1 MLKVFY
7 VGVNGLTADAV
18 LHTLSD
24 YRLERLKK
32 TARSE
37 AKAQSIAAELLLI
50 HAVRTVYPEAELPLK
65 ITVGEFG
72 KPELRGIELEFSLSH
87 SADMVLCAISSKCV
101 GADIQLRAAY
111 NAALAERFF
120 TKKEAAAI
128 AQAADKDRMFTQ
140 TWAVKESYLKLLGTG
155 MHRPLS
161 SFDAKCDNGCFSI
174 DGAPECVV
182 SIMELG
188 DYTVAVSALTAELP
202 EFIEVRL

>member
-7 VGVNGLTADAV
+7 AGVNGLTADAV

-37 AKAQSIAAELLLI
+37 AKAQSLAAELLLI

-87 SADMVLCAISSKCV
+87 SADMVLCAVSNKCV
-101 GADIQLRAAY
+101 GADIQLHTSY
-111 NAALAERFF
+111 KVALAERFF

-128 AQAADKDRMFTQ
+128 AQAADKNKMFAQ

-155 MHRPLS
+155 MRRPLG
-161 SFDAKCDNGCFSI
+161 SFDVNCDNGCFSI
-174 DGAPECVV
+174 DGAPECSV
-182 SIMELG
+182 SVTERG
-188 DYTVAVSALTAELP
+188 DYTLAVSALTDEIPEL
-202 EFIEVRL
+202 IEVKL

>member
-7 VGVNGLTADAV
+7 AGVNGFPADAV

-24 YRLERLKK
+24 YRLSRLEK
-32 TARSE
+32 TVQPEAR
-37 AKAQSIAAELLLI
+37 AQSLAAELLLI
-50 HAVRTVYPEAELPLK
+50 HAVRSVYPDAELPLR

-87 SADMVLCAISSKCV
+87 SADMVLCAISNKCV
-101 GADIQLRAAY
+101 GADIQQRAAY

-128 AQAADKDRMFTQ
+128 AQAADKNKMFTQ

-161 SFDAKCDNGCFSI
+161 SFDANCDNGCFSI
-174 DGAPECVV
+174 DGTPECSVFV
-182 SIMELG
+182 TELG
-188 DYTVAVSALTAELP
+188 AYTLAASALTDEVP

>member
-24 YRLERLKK
+24 YRLSRLEK
-32 TARSE
+32 TARPK
-37 AKAQSIAAELLLI
+37 ARAQSLGAELLLI
-50 HAVRTVYPEAELPLK
+50 HAVRSVYPEASLPLK

-72 KPELRGIELEFSLSH
+72 KPELCGIGLEISLSN
-87 SADMVLCAISSKCV
+87 SADRVLCAISDKRV
-101 GADIQLRAAY
+101 GSDSQLHTAY
-111 NAALAERFF
+111 KAALAERFF

-155 MHRPLS
+155 IHRPLG
-161 SFDAKCDNGCFSI
+161 SFDVKCDNGCFSI
-174 DGAPECVV
+174 AGAPECSV
-182 SIMELG
+182 SVTERG
-188 DYTVAVSALTAELP
+188 DYTLAVSSLTDEVP

>member
-7 VGVNGLTADAV
+7 AGVNGLTADAD
-18 LHTLSD
+18 LHILSE
-24 YRLERLKK
+24 YRLGRLEK
-32 TARSE
+32 TARPE
-37 AKAQSIAAELLLI
+37 ARAQSLAAELLLI
-50 HAVRTVYPEAELPLK
+50 RAVCSVYPVAALPLK

-72 KPELRGIELEFSLSH
+72 KPELCGIELEFSLSH
-87 SADMVLCAISSKCV
+87 SAGMVLCAISDKCV

-161 SFDAKCDNGCFSI
+161 SFDAKCDNGCFPI
-174 DGAPECVV
+174 DGAPECLV
-182 SIMELG
+182 SIMERG
-188 DYTVAVSALTAELP
+188 NYTLAVSALTDEVP

>member
-7 VGVNGLTADAV
+7 AGVNGLTADAV

-32 TARSE
+32 TARPE
-37 AKAQSIAAELLLI
+37 AKVQSLAAELLLI
-50 HAVRTVYPEAELPLK
+50 HAVHSVYPEASLPLK
-65 ITVGEFG
+65 ITAGEFG
-72 KPELRGIELEFSLSH
+72 KPELCGAELEFSLSH
-87 SADMVLCAISSKCV
+87 SADMVLCAISSERV
-101 GADIQLRAAY
+101 GADIQLRTAY
-111 NAALAERFF
+111 KAALAERFF

-155 MHRPLS
+155 IHRPLS
-161 SFDAKCDNGCFSI
+161 SFDVKCDNGCFSI
-174 DGAPECVV
+174 DGAPECRVFV
-182 SIMELG
+182 TEVG
-188 DYTVAVSALTAELP
+188 EYTLAVAALADEAP

>member
-7 VGVNGLTADAV
+7 AGVNGLTADAV

-24 YRLERLKK
+24 YRLERLEK
-32 TARSE
+32 TARPE
-37 AKAQSIAAELLLI
+37 AKAQSLAAELLLI
-50 HAVRTVYPEAELPLK
+50 HAVRSVYPEAPLPLK
-65 ITVGEFG
+65 ITAGEFG

-87 SADMVLCAISSKCV
+87 SADIALCAVSDGCV
-101 GADIQLRAAY
+101 GADIQLRTAY

-128 AQAADKDRMFTQ
+128 AQAADKDQMFTQ

-161 SFDAKCDNGCFSI
+161 SFDVKCENGCFSI
-174 DGAPECVV
+174 DGAPECSVFV
-182 SIMELG
+182 TELG
-188 DYTVAVSALTAELP
+188 DYILAVSALAAETP
-202 EFIEVRL
+202 ELIEVRL

>member
-37 AKAQSIAAELLLI
+37 AKAQSLAAELLLI
-50 HAVRTVYPEAELPLK
+50 HAVRTVYPETELPLK

-72 KPELRGIELEFSLSH
+72 KPELRGIALEFSLSH
-87 SADMVLCAISSKCV
+87 SAGMVLCAISDKCV
-101 GADIQLRAAY
+101 GADIQLRTAY

-120 TKKEAAAI
+120 TQKEAAAI
-128 AQAADKDRMFTQ
+128 ALAADKNKMFTQ
-140 TWAVKESYLKLLGTG
+140 TWAVKESYLKLIGTG

-161 SFDAKCDNGCFSI
+161 SFDVKCDNGCFSI
-174 DGAPECVV
+174 AGVPECSV
-182 SIMELG
+182 SVNELG
-188 DYTVAVSALTAELP
+188 NYTTAVSSLTAEIP

>member
-7 VGVNGLTADAV
+7 SGVNGLTADAV

-24 YRLERLKK
+24 YRLSRLEK
-32 TARSE
+32 TARPE
-37 AKAQSIAAELLLI
+37 ARAQSLAAELLLI
-50 HAVRTVYPEAELPLK
+50 HAVRSVYSEASIPLK

-72 KPELRGIELEFSLSH
+72 KPELCDIELDFSLSH
-87 SADMVLCAISSKCV
+87 SESMALCAISDKCV
-101 GADIQLRAAY
+101 GVDIQLHTAY
-111 NAALAERFF
+111 KAALAERFF

-128 AQAADKDRMFTQ
+128 AQAADKDRLFTQ

-161 SFDAKCDNGCFSI
+161 SFDVKCDNGCFSI
-174 DGAPECVV
+174 DGAPECSV
-182 SIMELG
+182 SVTELG
-188 DYTVAVSALTAELP
+188 AYTLAVSSLTDEVP

>member
-7 VGVNGLTADAV
+7 AGVNGLTADAV
-18 LHTLSD
+18 LHMLSG
-24 YRLERLKK
+24 YRLGRLEK
-32 TARSE
+32 TARPE
-37 AKAQSIAAELLLI
+37 ARAQGLGAELLLI
-50 HAVRTVYPEAELPLK
+50 HAVRSVYPKAELPLK
-65 ITVGEFG
+65 ISAGEFG

-87 SADMVLCAISSKCV
+87 SAGMVLCAISEKCV
-101 GADIQLRAAY
+101 GADIQLRTAY
-111 NAALAERFF
+111 NAALAGRFF

-155 MHRPLS
+155 MHRPPS

-174 DGAPECVV
+174 DGVPECSV
-182 SIMELG
+182 SITERG
-188 DYTVAVSALTAELP
+188 NYTLAVSALTDEVP

>member
-7 VGVNGLTADAV
+7 AGVNGLTADAV

-32 TARSE
+32 TAQPE
-37 AKAQSIAAELLLI
+37 AKAQSLGAELLLI
-50 HAVRTVYPEAELPLK
+50 HAVRTVYPEAELPLE

-72 KPELRGIELEFSLSH
+72 KPALRGIELEFSLSH
-87 SADMVLCAISSKCV
+87 SADMVMCAISGKRV
-101 GADIQLRAAY
+101 GADIQLRTAY
-111 NAALAERFF
+111 KAALAERFF

-161 SFDAKCDNGCFSI
+161 SFDVKCDNGCFSI
-174 DGAPECVV
+174 DGAPECSV
-182 SIMELG
+182 SVTEVG
-188 DYTVAVSALTAELP
+188 NYTMAVSALADEAP

>member
-37 AKAQSIAAELLLI
+37 AKAQSLAAELLLI
-50 HAVRTVYPEAELPLK
+50 HAVRTVYPETELPLK

-120 TKKEAAAI
+120 TKKEG
-128 AQAADKDRMFTQ
+128 
-140 TWAVKESYLKLLGTG
+140 YLKLLGTG

>member
-7 VGVNGLTADAV
+7 AGVNGLTADAV

-37 AKAQSIAAELLLI
+37 AKAQSLGAELLLI
-50 HAVRTVYPEAELPLK
+50 HAVRSVYPEASLPLK

-72 KPELRGIELEFSLSH
+72 KPELCGIGLEFSLSH
-87 SADMVLCAISSKCV
+87 SADMVLCAISDKRV
-101 GADIQLRAAY
+101 GADIQLHTAY
-111 NAALAERFF
+111 KAALAERFF

-128 AQAADKDRMFTQ
+128 AQAADKDKMFTQ

-155 MHRPLS
+155 MHRPLG
-161 SFDAKCDNGCFSI
+161 SFDVKCDNGCFSI
-174 DGAPECVV
+174 DGAPECSV
-182 SIMELG
+182 SVTERG
-188 DYTVAVSALTAELP
+188 DYTLAVSALTDEIPEL
-202 EFIEVRL
+202 IEVKL

>member
-7 VGVNGLTADAV
+7 AGVNGLTADAV

-32 TARSE
+32 TSRSE
-37 AKAQSIAAELLLI
+37 AKAQSLAAELLLI

-87 SADMVLCAISSKCV
+87 SADMVLCAVSNKCV
-101 GADIQLRAAY
+101 GADIQLHTSY
-111 NAALAERFF
+111 KVALAERFF

-155 MHRPLS
+155 MRRPLG
-161 SFDAKCDNGCFSI
+161 SFDVNCDNGCFSI
-174 DGAPECVV
+174 DGAPECSV
-182 SIMELG
+182 SITERG
-188 DYTVAVSALTAELP
+188 NYTVAVSALTAELP

>member
-1 MLKVFY
+1 
-7 VGVNGLTADAV
+7 
-18 LHTLSD
+18 
-24 YRLERLKK
+24 
-32 TARSE
+32 
-37 AKAQSIAAELLLI
+37 
-50 HAVRTVYPEAELPLK
+50 
-65 ITVGEFG
+65 
-72 KPELRGIELEFSLSH
+72 
-87 SADMVLCAISSKCV
+87 MVLCAISSKCV

-174 DGAPECVV
+174 DGAPECLV

>member
-7 VGVNGLTADAV
+7 AGVNGLTADAV
-18 LHTLSD
+18 LHMLSD
-24 YRLERLKK
+24 YRLGRLEK
-32 TARSE
+32 TARPE
-37 AKAQSIAAELLLI
+37 ARMQSLAAELLLI
-50 HAVRTVYPEAELPLK
+50 HAVRSVYPEAALPLK

-87 SADMVLCAISSKCV
+87 SADMALCAISNKCV
-101 GADIQLRAAY
+101 GADIQMCTAY

-128 AQAADKDRMFTQ
+128 ARAADKNKMFTQ

-161 SFDAKCDNGCFSI
+161 SFDVKCDNVCFSI
-174 DGAPECVV
+174 DGAPECGVY
-182 SIMELG
+182 ITELG
-188 DYTVAVSALTAELP
+188 DYTIAVSALTAEVP

>member
-7 VGVNGLTADAV
+7 AGVNGLTADAV

-24 YRLERLKK
+24 YRLKRLER
-32 TARSE
+32 TARPE
-37 AKAQSIAAELLLI
+37 AKVQSLGAELLLI
-50 HAVRTVYPEAELPLK
+50 HAVRSVYPEAELPLE
-65 ITVGEFG
+65 ITVGELG
-72 KPELRGIELEFSLSH
+72 KPKLRGIELEFSLSH
-87 SADMVLCAISSKCV
+87 SAGMALCAISDKCI
-101 GADIQLRAAY
+101 GADIQLRTVY
-111 NAALAERFF
+111 KAALAERFF

-128 AQAADKDRMFTQ
+128 AWAADKDRMFTR

-161 SFDAKCDNGCFSI
+161 SFDVECDSGCFSI
-174 DGAPECVV
+174 DVAPECSV

-188 DYTVAVSALTAELP
+188 DYTVAVSALTAEVP

>member
-1 MLKVFY
+1 M
-7 VGVNGLTADAV
+7 
-18 LHTLSD
+18 
-24 YRLERLKK
+24 
-32 TARSE
+32 
-37 AKAQSIAAELLLI
+37 
-50 HAVRTVYPEAELPLK
+50 RTVYPETELPLK

-87 SADMVLCAISSKCV
+87 SADMVLCAVSNKCV

-155 MHRPLS
+155 MHRPPS

-174 DGAPECVV
+174 DGVPECSV
-182 SIMELG
+182 SITERG
-188 DYTVAVSALTAELP
+188 NYTLAVSALTDEVP

>member
-7 VGVNGLTADAV
+7 AGVNGLTADAV
-18 LHTLSD
+18 LHMLSD
-24 YRLERLKK
+24 YRLERLGKA
-32 TARSE
+32 ARPE
-37 AKAQSIAAELLLI
+37 PKAQSLGAELLLI
-50 HAVRTVYPEAELPLK
+50 HAVRSVYPDAELPLR
-65 ITVGEFG
+65 ITVGELG

-87 SADMVLCAISSKCV
+87 SAGMVLCAISDRRV
-101 GADIQLRAAY
+101 GADIQSRTAY

-155 MHRPLS
+155 MHRPLG
-161 SFDAKCDNGCFSI
+161 SFDVKCDNGCFSI
-174 DGAPECVV
+174 EGAPECNV
-182 SIMELG
+182 SVSELG
-188 DYTVAVSALTAELP
+188 DYTVAVSALTDEVP

>member
-7 VGVNGLTADAV
+7 AGVNGLTADAV

-24 YRLERLKK
+24 YRLDRLEK
-32 TARSE
+32 TARPE
-37 AKAQSIAAELLLI
+37 AKAQSLATELLLI
-50 HAVRTVYPEAELPLK
+50 RAVRSVYPEAELPLE

-87 SADMVLCAISSKCV
+87 SAGMALCAISDKCV
-101 GADIQLRAAY
+101 GADIQLNTAY
-111 NAALAERFF
+111 KAALTERFF

-128 AQAADKDRMFTQ
+128 AQAADKNKLFTQ
-140 TWAVKESYLKLLGTG
+140 FWAVKESYLKLLGIG

-161 SFDAKCDNGCFSI
+161 SFDVKCDNGRFSI
-174 DGAPECVV
+174 DGAPECSV
-182 SIMELG
+182 SVTELG
-188 DYTVAVSALTAELP
+188 DYAVAVSTLTDEVP